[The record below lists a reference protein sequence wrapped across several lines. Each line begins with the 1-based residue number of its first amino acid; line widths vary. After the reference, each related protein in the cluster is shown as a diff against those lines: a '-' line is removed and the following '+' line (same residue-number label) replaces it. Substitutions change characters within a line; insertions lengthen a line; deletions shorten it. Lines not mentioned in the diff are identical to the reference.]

1 MSKERNLSGKVQTV
15 LGPIAPEAL
24 GVTLMHEHILI
35 DAGCYSTMPEEASRR
50 AYVDAP
56 VTIDMLGKLAGIWAV
71 NRDNTRLYDVEQATR
86 EVMEYKLEGG
96 CSIVDTTSIGLAR
109 DPLALARISRA
120 TGLNIIM
127 GASYYVSLSH
137 PADMDRRSE
146 GHLAELIVRDL
157 TTGVG
162 DTGIKAG
169 VIGEVGNTWPP
180 IANEVKALRASV
192 RAQQETGAPIL
203 IHPGFHP
210 DSLPY
215 IVDVL
220 VKAGARMDQTI
231 IGHLDIFDRKTL
243 RALAKSGCYLE
254 FDTFNNEDTSFGN
267 PGHQTYQAPSD
278 VQRMEKVEDLIA
290 EGYEDRLVIAQDIF
304 LKNQTAKYGGKGYAH
319 ILRSILPRMRKRGF
333 TERHIRKLM
342 VENPARVLAFR

>member
-1 MSKERNLSGKVQTV
+1 MPRPTKLLGKAQTV

-35 DAGCYSTMPEEASRR
+35 DAGCYSTIPEEASRR

-56 VTIDMLGKLAGIWAV
+56 VTMDMLGRLASIWAV

-109 DPLALARISRA
+109 DPLALAHISRA

-127 GASYYVSLSH
+127 GASYYIALSH
-137 PADMDRRSE
+137 PADMDHRGESQ
-146 GHLAELIVRDL
+146 LAEQIVRDV
-157 TTGVG
+157 TVGVG

-180 IANEVKALRASV
+180 VANEVKALRASV
-192 RAQQETGAPIL
+192 QAQRETGAPIL

-220 VKAGARMDQTI
+220 TKTGARMDQTI
-231 IGHLDIFDRKTL
+231 IGHLDIFDHKTL
-243 RALAKSGCYLE
+243 KALAKSGCYLE

-267 PGHQTYQAPSD
+267 PGHQMYQAPSD
-278 VQRMEKVEDLIA
+278 VQRIEKVEFLIS
-290 EGYEDRLVIAQDIF
+290 EGYEDRLVISQDIF
-304 LKNQTAKYGGKGYAH
+304 LKNQTARYGGKGYAH
-319 ILRSILPRMRKRGF
+319 ILRNILPRMRKRGF
-333 TERHIRKLM
+333 TERHIHKLL
-342 VENPARVLAFR
+342 VENPARVLTFR

>member
-1 MSKERNLSGKVQTV
+1 MPKAGKLPGKVQTV

-35 DAGCYSTMPEEASRR
+35 DAGCYFSMPEEASRR

-56 VTIDMLGKLAGIWAV
+56 VTIDMLGKLAGFWGT
-71 NRDNTRLYDVEQATR
+71 NRDNTRLHDVEQATR

-137 PADMDRRSE
+137 PAGMDRRSE
-146 GHLAELIVRDL
+146 DHLAEQIVRDV
-157 TTGVG
+157 TVGVG

-192 RAQQETGAPIL
+192 QAQRETDAPIL

-215 IVDVL
+215 IVNVL
-220 VKAGARMDQTI
+220 VKAGAHMDQTI

-243 RALAKSGCYLE
+243 KALAESGCYLE
-254 FDTFNNEDTSFGN
+254 FDTFNNEDTQFGDVGN
-267 PGHQTYQAPSD
+267 QPFSPPND
-278 VQRMEKVEDLIA
+278 VQRMEKVEYLIA
-290 EGYEDRLVIAQDIF
+290 EGYEDRVVIAQDIF
-304 LKNQTAKYGGKGYAH
+304 LKQQTVQYGGKGYAH
-319 ILRSILPRMRKRGF
+319 IMRSIIPRMRKRGF